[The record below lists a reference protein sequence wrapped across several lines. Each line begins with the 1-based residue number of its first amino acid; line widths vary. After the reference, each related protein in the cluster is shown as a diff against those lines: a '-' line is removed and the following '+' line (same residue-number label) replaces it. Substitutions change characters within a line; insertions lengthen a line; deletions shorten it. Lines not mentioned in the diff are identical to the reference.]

1 MVVHDR
7 GEGGYWEHAMGFAEW
22 LYRHSIDLGI
32 PTITGRVSAI
42 RQHVLEMP
50 APVVADALGYH
61 QVTTAKLA
69 AQAGGTWS
77 RYASG
82 DHTWSPAGWTPQAA
96 HDRWT
101 PPRRSRPG
109 HSLTCPCLTK
119 PSASARGCHR
129 DA

>member
-50 APVVADALGYH
+50 APVVADVLG
-61 QVTTAKLA
+61 
-69 AQAGGTWS
+69 
-77 RYASG
+77 
-82 DHTWSPAGWTPQAA
+82 
-96 HDRWT
+96 
-101 PPRRSRPG
+101 
-109 HSLTCPCLTK
+109 
-119 PSASARGCHR
+119 
-129 DA
+129 